1 MHGLK
6 IHHAWVDVF
15 PIEHGGFSSQSC
27 CFFSGIYVFFPNKST
42 WGPENQSIPD
52 RQDLKGW
59 RWNSQRLGLSDR
71 QQKDP
76 TTNFET
82 SHLEDSQQLCFFGQ
96 NQWFDFSAFPSNYE
110 CGPQQQNKI
119 ERQIQI
125 LKLRNVDIMNWG
137 ASPIKTLQEYPNAK
151 HPQTNPNT
159 LDFWS
164 LSCKAQTKMV
174 NIFSV

>member
-1 MHGLK
+1 MSWC
-6 IHHAWVDVF
+6 ISYWTW
-15 PIEHGGFSSQSC
+15 GFSSQSC
-27 CFFSGIYVFFPNKST
+27 FFFRHIRVFPNKKTACTKPPGRKNRRSR
-42 WGPENQSIPD
+42 

-59 RWNSQRLGLSDR
+59 RWNSQHLGKPR
-71 QQKDP
+71 QAEKDA